1 MRVLTVIAT
10 VLLLAACGSSQYLM
24 STNEGKIITS
34 YGKPDLNEETG
45 MYEYED
51 MDGKEMSISKEQIV
65 RIVER

>member
-51 MDGKEMSISKEQIV
+51 MNGKEMSISKEQIV
-65 RIVER
+65 QIVER

>member
-1 MRVLTVIAT
+1 MRALAVVVTA
-10 VLLLAACGSSQYLM
+10 VLLVACSSSQYLM

-51 MDGKEMSISKEQIV
+51 VDGKEMSISQDEIVQI
-65 RIVER
+65 IER

>member
-51 MDGKEMSISKEQIV
+51 MDGKEMTISKEQIV
-65 RIVER
+65 QIVER

>member
-51 MDGKEMSISKEQIV
+51 MDGKEMRISKEQIV
-65 RIVER
+65 QIVER

>member
-10 VLLLAACGSSQYLM
+10 VLLLSACGSSQYLM
-24 STNEGKIITS
+24 STNEGEIITS

-65 RIVER
+65 QIVER

>member
-51 MDGKEMSISKEQIV
+51 MDGKEISISKEQIV
-65 RIVER
+65 QIVER

>member
-45 MYEYED
+45 MYELKTW
-51 MDGKEMSISKEQIV
+51 MVKK
-65 RIVER
+65 

>member
-51 MDGKEMSISKEQIV
+51 MDGREMSISKEQIV
-65 RIVER
+65 QIVER

>member
-10 VLLLAACGSSQYLM
+10 VLLLSACGSSQYLM

-51 MDGKEMSISKEQIV
+51 IDGKEMSISKEQIV
-65 RIVER
+65 QIVER

>member
-10 VLLLAACGSSQYLM
+10 VLLLSACGSSQYLM

-65 RIVER
+65 QIVER

>member
-10 VLLLAACGSSQYLM
+10 ALLLAACGSSQYLM

-34 YGKPDLNEETG
+34 YGKPDLNEDTV

-51 MDGKEMSISKEQIV
+51 VDGKEMSISKDQVVQI
-65 RIVER
+65 IER

>member
-10 VLLLAACGSSQYLM
+10 VLLLAACGSNQYLM

-65 RIVER
+65 QIVER

>member
-51 MDGKEMSISKEQIV
+51 MDGKEMNISKEQIV
-65 RIVER
+65 QIVER

>member
-1 MRVLTVIAT
+1 MRILTVIAT

-65 RIVER
+65 QIVER

>member
-10 VLLLAACGSSQYLM
+10 ALLLAACGSSQYLM

-34 YGKPDLNEETG
+34 YGKPDLNEDTD

-51 MDGKEMSISKEQIV
+51 VDGKEMSISKDQVVQI
-65 RIVER
+65 IER

>member
-10 VLLLAACGSSQYLM
+10 ALLLAACGSSQYLM

-34 YGKPDLNEETG
+34 YGKPDLYEDTG

-51 MDGKEMSISKEQIV
+51 VDGKEMSISKDQVVQI
-65 RIVER
+65 IER

>member
-10 VLLLAACGSSQYLM
+10 ALLLAACGSSQYLM

-34 YGKPDLNEETG
+34 YSKPDLNEDTG

-51 MDGKEMSISKEQIV
+51 VDGKEMSISKDQVVQI
-65 RIVER
+65 IER

>member
-24 STNEGKIITS
+24 STNEGKIIAS

-65 RIVER
+65 QIVER

>member
-10 VLLLAACGSSQYLM
+10 VLLLSACGSSQYLM
-24 STNEGKIITS
+24 STNEGKMITS

-65 RIVER
+65 QIVER

>member
-10 VLLLAACGSSQYLM
+10 VLLLSACGSSQYLM

-51 MDGKEMSISKEQIV
+51 MDGKEMSISKEHIV
-65 RIVER
+65 QIVER

>member
-1 MRVLTVIAT
+1 MRVLTVITT

-65 RIVER
+65 QIVER